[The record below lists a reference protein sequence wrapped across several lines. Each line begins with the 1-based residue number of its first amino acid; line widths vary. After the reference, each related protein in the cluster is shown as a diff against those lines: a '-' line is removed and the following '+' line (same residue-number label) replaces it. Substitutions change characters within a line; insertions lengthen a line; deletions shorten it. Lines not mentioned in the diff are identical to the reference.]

1 MIKVRPWYDV
11 KMVLCRRFFFR
22 FLDDPG
28 GSGGDSDPAD
38 CPIAGTAVGC
48 ISAAA
53 AAAAAAEGGI
63 TAPWL
68 PPPPPPPTEEP
79 VWSDLQSDKLYMY
92 PASWVWI
99 T

>member
-1 MIKVRPWYDV
+1 
-11 KMVLCRRFFFR
+11 MVLCRRFFFR

-28 GSGGDSDPAD
+28 GSGGDSEPAD
-38 CPIAGTAVGC
+38 CPIAAPTAAGPTAVGC

-63 TAPWL
+63 TWL
-68 PPPPPPPTEEP
+68 LPAPPPPPTEGEP

-92 PASWVWI
+92 PASWVWK